1 MIRSPSRSWDSERSA
16 RCSTR
21 SKVLQDIPGKSGHV
35 VGTTGPE
42 PASLRRGAWRDRWG
56 HEAAHGANILCCMW
70 LVVESNSSFEHSC
83 SQTQVH
89 REGLRCPHG
98 RRHETL
104 IVVESINSHSKNCS
118 NGAAWLLPASPSPSS
133 VSALPSRW
141 LTSGR
146 SCAERDHPPAL
157 QRRRHLTEAGDLTFP
172 VVSGPFGV

>member
-21 SKVLQDIPGKSGHV
+21 SKVLQDTPGKSGHV

-42 PASLRRGAWRDRWG
+42 PASLRRGAWRDRG
-56 HEAAHGANILCCMW
+56 HEAAHGANILRCMW

-89 REGLRCPHG
+89 REGLRCAHG

-104 IVVESINSHSKNCS
+104 VVVGPINSHSENS
-118 NGAAWLLPASPSPSS
+118 SSGAAWFLPASPPPSS

-141 LTSGR
+141 LTSGS
-146 SCAERDHPPAL
+146 SCAE
-157 QRRRHLTEAGDLTFP
+157 QN
-172 VVSGPFGV
+172 GPSPGLSKGEDT